1 MYRLVNS
8 AFGFVNTKRKV
19 LLMTP
24 NRRGF
29 GECANDMYYGL
40 LKAQHERKRV
50 LFIYTRSFIFKKL
63 GFSLHNREYFDLES
77 EHIISSNG
85 FSGFIL
91 GSILTIYVLF
101 LHCARKLRD
110 SIFLRGFFKPIWPI
124 IKYDAGYI
132 LPLIGREELWKPY
145 NINNFSWDIA
155 EKQNWSKRHEEYI
168 PPKLKVSKKLQAERI
183 RIQMGIGLNE
193 WFVCLHVRA
202 IESRPFRN
210 ASIQN
215 YIEGIKAITDA
226 GGWVVRLGEPGLP
239 KLPVME
245 KVIDY
250 ANSPYKSELMDIYLI
265 SECRFFLGHS
275 SGPNIV
281 ANLFRKPLLLVNMTE
296 WVASTLLKKGDLGI
310 MKHVFSYSRN
320 RYLSIK
326 EVFEEPSLV
335 QFDGIPAEDY
345 EIVEN
350 SSEEIREA
358 IEEFLT
364 RQDPYVYSISQN
376 LYNEVRM
383 KELRRCLEKGEPTFV
398 LGVPEKNLYLE
409 RYRIAADIFAHGT
422 LCENYLKK
430 NWLIDKKKR
439 D

>member
-8 AFGFVNTKRKV
+8 VIGFVNTKRKV

-40 LKAQHERKRV
+40 LQAQHERKKV
-50 LFIYTRSFIFKKL
+50 LFLYPRSFIFKRL
-63 GFSLHNREYFDLES
+63 GFSLHNQELFNLES
-77 EHIISSNG
+77 EYIISSNG
-85 FSGFIL
+85 FSGLIL
-91 GSILTIYVLF
+91 GSFLTIYVLF
-101 LHCARKLRD
+101 LHCAYELRH
-110 SIFLRGFFKPIWPI
+110 SSFLKRVFKPIWPAM
-124 IKYDAGYI
+124 KVDGGYSV
-132 LPLIGREELWKPY
+132 PQIGRQELWMPY
-145 NINNFSWDIA
+145 AIKNFSWDIV

-168 PPKLKVSKKLQAERI
+168 PPKLKVSKKLQAEKV
-183 RIQMGIGLNE
+183 RIQMGIGLDE

-202 IESRPFRN
+202 LESKPYRN

-226 GGWVVRLGEPGLP
+226 GGWVVRLGESRLP

-245 KVIDY
+245 RVIDY
-250 ANSPYKSELMDIYLI
+250 AHSSYKSELMDIYLI
-265 SECRFFLGHS
+265 SECRFFVGHS

-281 ANLFRKPLLLVNMTE
+281 ANLLRKPLLLVNMTE

-326 EVFEEPSLV
+326 EVLEEPTLV

-345 EIVEN
+345 EMVEN
-350 SSEEIREA
+350 SPREIREA
-358 IEEFLT
+358 IEEFLI

-376 LYNEVRM
+376 IYNEVRM

-422 LCENYLKK
+422 LCENYLEQ
-430 NWLIDKKKR
+430 NWLIAKKER
-439 D
+439 N